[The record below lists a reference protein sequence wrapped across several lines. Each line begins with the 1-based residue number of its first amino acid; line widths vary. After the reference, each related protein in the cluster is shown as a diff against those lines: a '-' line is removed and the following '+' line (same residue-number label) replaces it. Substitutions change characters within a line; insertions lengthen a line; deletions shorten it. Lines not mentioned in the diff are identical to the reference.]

1 MSAMDRSKPRRQR
14 DDKGDRDYSLTPDG
28 RPKHVPNLL
37 GKSYFQRKKSC
48 PFSGPRAL
56 KLDYKDAKMLGR
68 FISDYGKI
76 LPSHITGV
84 NPKNQRALATAIK
97 RARILALLPYS
108 NSNQS

>member
-1 MSAMDRSKPRRQR
+1 MNKQRSRSPREDRGER
-14 DDKGDRDYSLTPDG
+14 GERDYSLTPDG

-48 PFSGPRAL
+48 PFSGPRGL

-84 NPKNQRALATAIK
+84 NPKNQRALAIAVK